1 MANEPHPLLLR
12 PGMRAIN
19 DKFKAEFTKYYVAMG
34 RRSNGEIM
42 PVMDESKFRQTLRDA
57 GVSGPGDLEDILNLK
72 RTTCSHIWNNPNKY
86 MTGDHYL
93 ELRFWATAQMYPM
106 REESTEGIDAGPFE
120 TLLDT
125 LRGGEGEAAFSREI
139 VIEYRLRCFAEY
151 FRLLAAARCSE
162 TKACRAT
169 VGRAPSILSRALS
182 QLLTAN

>member
-72 RTTCSHIWNNPNKY
+72 RTTCSHIWNNPNK
-86 MTGDHYL
+86 
-93 ELRFWATAQMYPM
+93 
-106 REESTEGIDAGPFE
+106 
-120 TLLDT
+120 
-125 LRGGEGEAAFSREI
+125 
-139 VIEYRLRCFAEY
+139 
-151 FRLLAAARCSE
+151 
-162 TKACRAT
+162 
-169 VGRAPSILSRALS
+169 
-182 QLLTAN
+182 